1 MAIFVWVGNNQVMGG
16 SATDLSG
23 LTAAGTGPTLGD
35 ENYVTTSNR
44 WNVTNNWR
52 ERIPAGQ
59 TGNTGG
65 GGSGPAGSGYYYA
78 TATRWPGASGVND
91 VALFQY
97 LYGDDGSRGLSAYH
111 HYPKSELLYGGV
123 SGANNLWNDSVL
135 SSTADVMI
143 QVESSYFDHGVT
155 TNSTEFSAY
164 SYQTFWTQ
172 ADHMPY
178 KRRRIGSDFR
188 GRPVSGIT
196 QDGNIGLNLTTSTIE
211 IDSSF
216 SDMTYSWRT
225 VPAPVMGAESVP
237 CVETQVVL
245 TGPDTVAKTK
255 FEMYG
260 QGDYKLYAQY
270 MNRFIAYPVGGDTL
284 NGNAGSDSGVPNYD
298 RMPKIE
304 LNTNVTSLCRIA
316 GLHLGR
322 FDYNGLYGSTLGV
335 NRMELGNKW
344 VHTDRFYYHRGSY
357 NLRAGVDDLRVY
369 PSNIVDENGV
379 WSRAENHYGVNPTS
393 SYIPKRAL
401 VNIESYGVGTR
412 TGLTMD
418 KIAMFNSN
426 PFQGVTLETP
436 WQGSSAGWNNSVEY
450 NCFHGES
457 AATSTELLYN
467 INMEGGIFWTRNID
481 GNLKI
486 TNGELNGH
494 LATMNMSAPVG
505 QDGSIEMSG
514 MATGG
519 YTGPGVFIIDP
530 TARLIPPAGVRAAF
544 RTPTGGSGDAELGS
558 KGQIVPSFVR
568 KQP

>member
-35 ENYVTTSNR
+35 EKFVTTNNR
-44 WNVTNNWR
+44 WNVASNWR

-78 TATRWPGASGVND
+78 TATRWPGASGTND
-91 VALFQY
+91 VAVFQY
-97 LYGDDGSRGLSAYH
+97 LYGEDGSRGLSAYH

-143 QVESSYFDHGVT
+143 QVESSYFDHGI
-155 TNSTEFSAY
+155 TNFTAY
-164 SYQTFWTQ
+164 GNHERYWTI
-172 ADHMPY
+172 ADHIPF
-178 KRRRIGSDFR
+178 KRRRFGSDFR

-196 QDGNIGLNLTTSTIE
+196 QDGNLGLNLTVSTIE

-216 SDMTYSWRT
+216 SDMSWVEWGYAKT
-225 VPAPVMGAESVP
+225 IDAPVMGAESTP

-270 MNRFIAYPVGGDTL
+270 MNRFIAYPVGGHPT
-284 NGNAGSDSGVPNYD
+284 NGNASSNSGVPNYD

-316 GLHLGR
+316 GLHLGK

-344 VHTDRFYYHRGSY
+344 VHADKHYYNRGSY

-369 PSNIVDENGV
+369 PSNIVDDEGR
-379 WSRAENHYGVNPTS
+379 WFRDYYGVNPTS
-393 SYIPKRAL
+393 SYIQKRAL

-418 KIAMFNSN
+418 KITMFNSN

-436 WQGSSAGWNNSVEY
+436 TYGGSSAGWNNSVEY

-505 QDGSIEMSG
+505 QDGSIEVSG

-530 TARLIPPAGVRAAF
+530 TARLIPPSGVRAAF
-544 RTPTGGSGDAELGS
+544 RTPSGGSGDAELGS
-558 KGQIVPSFVR
+558 KAQVVPAFVR